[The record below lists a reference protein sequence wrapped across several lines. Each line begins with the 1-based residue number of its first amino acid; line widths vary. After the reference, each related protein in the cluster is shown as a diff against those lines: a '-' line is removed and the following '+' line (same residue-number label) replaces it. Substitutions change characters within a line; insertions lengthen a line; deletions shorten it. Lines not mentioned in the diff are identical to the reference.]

1 MNDVDKNYPHV
12 MSIYVPSK
20 CYEVINKLFTS

>member
-1 MNDVDKNYPHV
+1 MNDVDKKCPRV

-20 CYEVINKLFTS
+20 CYESY

>member
-20 CYEVINKLFTS
+20 CYESY